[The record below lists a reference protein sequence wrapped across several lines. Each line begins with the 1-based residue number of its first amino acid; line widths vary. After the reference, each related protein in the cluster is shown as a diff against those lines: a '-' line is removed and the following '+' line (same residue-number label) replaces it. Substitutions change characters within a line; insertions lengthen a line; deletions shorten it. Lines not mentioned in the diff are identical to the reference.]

1 MTGVEFILYICL
13 NILKEMKIAFWLF
26 LIISV
31 CSCKPYASVV
41 RHALSEEHVPYSKA
55 VIANGLIYTS
65 GQLGINP
72 QTKLLQ
78 PDLESQT
85 RQIMDNLKILL
96 EQHHSA
102 MEHLIKVNIY
112 LKDIS
117 QLQQVNEIYTGY
129 LSERRPARTAV
140 QISALPLGALIEID
154 CIALAK

>member
-1 MTGVEFILYICL
+1 
-13 NILKEMKIAFWLF
+13 MKNAFWLF

-41 RHALSEEHVPYSKA
+41 RYALSEDNVPYSKA
-55 VIANGLIYTS
+55 VIANGLIYAS
-65 GQLGINP
+65 GQLGINL

-85 RQIMDNLKILL
+85 KQIMDNLKILL
-96 EQHHSA
+96 KQNNSD
-102 MEHLIKVNIY
+102 MQRIIKVNIY

-117 QLQQVNEIYTGY
+117 QLQRVNEIYTSY
-129 LSERRPARTAV
+129 LSERKPARTSV
-140 QISALPLGALIEID
+140 QINALPLGALIEID

>member
-1 MTGVEFILYICL
+1 
-13 NILKEMKIAFWLF
+13 MKIVFWLF
-26 LIISV
+26 LMVSV
-31 CSCKPYASVV
+31 CSCKPYAGVV
-41 RHALSEEHVPYSKA
+41 RYALNEENVPYSKA

-85 RQIMDNLKILL
+85 RQIMDNLRILL
-96 EQHHSA
+96 EQHHSD

-117 QLQQVNEIYTGY
+117 QLKQVNEIYTSY
-129 LSERRPARTAV
+129 LSEKMPARTSV
-140 QISALPLGALIEID
+140 QINALPLGALIEID

>member
-1 MTGVEFILYICL
+1 
-13 NILKEMKIAFWLF
+13 MKNAFWLF

-41 RHALSEEHVPYSKA
+41 RHVLSEDNMPYSKA
-55 VIANGLIYTS
+55 VIANGLLYTS
-65 GQLGINP
+65 GQLGINL

-85 RQIMDNLKILL
+85 KQIMDNLKVLL
-96 EQHHSA
+96 KQNNSD
-102 MEHLIKVNIY
+102 MQRIIKVNIY

-117 QLQQVNEIYTGY
+117 QLQQVNEIYTSY
-129 LSERRPARTAV
+129 LSEKKPARTSV
-140 QISALPLGALIEID
+140 QINALPLGALIEID